1 MRIKNY
7 YARICQMEV
16 AIENRK
22 LALESAF
29 DNFNRVSE
37 DLTSAYDQLESR
49 VESLQKELA
58 ETKNEKFHE
67 LVEKEKFADRLSILL
82 RTLPVGI
89 VVLDDYGTIIE
100 NNEIADKLVG
110 TSLKGESWNKI
121 AKKYLAEGYT
131 GNSEVCLKNGNR
143 ISLKIES
150 QQRSEGKVILI
161 NDVTAEFN
169 YHESL
174 NRKERLE
181 SLGNMVA
188 SLAHQVRTP
197 LSAAFLYI
205 SSLENRINK
214 QEVSFQLVE
223 NVKHCLHS
231 LEETVNDM
239 LSFAKGEWQLNDLID
254 VRQLAQ
260 DIRKDIQCE
269 FGNYLID
276 VHEKFTADDLQVSI
290 NYVAFWGS
298 LKNVIHNAIQASEF
312 DAKVLIEIKTE
323 GKEIIFSVHDKGKG
337 ISNELKEKMFEPF
350 FTTKAGGTG
359 LGLAVVKSIVE
370 AHQGTVIAKDEVP
383 QGLCIDIRIPKYTGF
398 SPISSSSKQNT
409 SAS

>member
-1 MRIKNY
+1 
-7 YARICQMEV
+7 MEV
-16 AIENRK
+16 AIDNRK

-37 DLTSAYDQLESR
+37 DLTSAYDQLENR
-49 VESLQKELA
+49 VDSLQKELV
-58 ETKNEKFHE
+58 ETKNEKFHQ
-67 LVEKEKFADRLSILL
+67 LVEKEKLADRLSILL

-89 VVLDDYGTIIE
+89 IVLDDYGTIIE
-100 NNEIADKLVG
+100 NNEIAENLIG
-110 TSLKGESWNKI
+110 TNLSAESWGKI
-121 AKKYLAEGYT
+121 AKKHLAAGYS

-150 QQRSEGKVILI
+150 QQRNEGKVIII

-169 YHESL
+169 YHESI

-197 LSAAFLYI
+197 LSAAFLYV
-205 SSLENRINK
+205 SSLEKRINK
-214 QEVSFQLVE
+214 QELSFQLVE

-239 LSFAKGEWQLNDLID
+239 LSFAKGEWQLSD
-254 VRQLAQ
+254 VISVEKLT
-260 DIRKDIQCE
+260 KDIQSDINCE
-269 FGNYLID
+269 FGNYLIQLNKNIS
-276 VHEKFTADDLQVSI
+276 VNGLQVSI
-290 NYVAFWGS
+290 NYIAFWGA
-298 LKNVIHNAIQASEF
+298 LKNVIHNAIQASEY
-312 DAKVLIEIKTE
+312 DKNVMIEIKAE
-323 GKEIIFSVHDKGKG
+323 GKEIVFSVHDKGKG
-337 ISNELKEKMFEPF
+337 ISDEIKQKIFEPF

-370 AHQGTVIAKDEVP
+370 AHRGSVEARDELP
-383 QGLCIDIRIPKYTGF
+383 QGLCIDIRIPKYLGF
-398 SPISSSSKQNT
+398 SPISST
-409 SAS
+409 SLQKI

>member
-1 MRIKNY
+1 
-7 YARICQMEV
+7 MEV
-16 AIENRK
+16 AIDNRK
-22 LALESAF
+22 IALEGAF

-37 DLTSAYDQLESR
+37 DLTSAYDQLENR
-49 VESLQKELA
+49 VDTLQKELA
-58 ETKNEKFHE
+58 ETKNEKFHQ
-67 LVEKEKFADRLSILL
+67 LVEKEKLADRLSILL

-100 NNEIADKLVG
+100 NNEIAVNLIG
-110 TSLKGESWNKI
+110 ANLIGESWNKI
-121 AKKYLAEGYT
+121 AKKYLAAGYS

-150 QQRSEGKVILI
+150 QQRSEGKVVII
-161 NDVTAEFN
+161 NDVTAEFS
-169 YHESL
+169 YHESI

-197 LSAAFLYI
+197 LSAAFLYV
-205 SSLENRINK
+205 SSLEKRIGK
-214 QEVSFQLVE
+214 QEITFQLIE

-239 LSFAKGEWQLNDLID
+239 LSFAKGEWQLNDVISIE
-254 VRQLAQ
+254 QLACN
-260 DIRKDIQCE
+260 IRKDLKHE

-276 VHEKFTADDLQVSI
+276 INEAISNDDPKVSI
-290 NYVAFWGS
+290 NYIAFWGA
-298 LKNVIHNAIQASEF
+298 LKNVIHNAIQASEY
-312 DAKVLIEIKTE
+312 DTKILMEIKTE
-323 GKEIIFSVHDKGKG
+323 GKEVIFSVHDKGKG
-337 ISNELKEKMFEPF
+337 ISDELKQKIFEPF

-370 AHQGTVIAKDEVP
+370 AHRGTVEVRDEIP
-383 QGLCIDIRIPKYTGF
+383 QGLCVDVRIPKYLEF
-398 SPISSSSKQNT
+398 SPISSSSKQ
-409 SAS
+409 

>member
-1 MRIKNY
+1 
-7 YARICQMEV
+7 MEV
-16 AIENRK
+16 AIDNRK

-37 DLTSAYDQLESR
+37 DLTSAYDQLENR
-49 VESLQKELA
+49 VDSLQKELA
-58 ETKNEKFHE
+58 ETKNEKFHQ
-67 LVEKEKFADRLSILL
+67 LVEKEKLADRLSILL

-100 NNEIADKLVG
+100 NNEIANNLIG
-110 TSLKGESWNKI
+110 TNLIGESWNKI
-121 AKKYLAEGYT
+121 AKKYLAAGYS

-150 QQRSEGKVILI
+150 QKRSEGKVIII
-161 NDVTAEFN
+161 NDVTEEYS
-169 YHESL
+169 YHESI

-197 LSAAFLYI
+197 LSAAFLYV
-205 SSLENRINK
+205 SSLEKRIGK
-214 QEVSFQLVE
+214 QELSFQLIE

-239 LSFAKGEWQLNDLID
+239 LSYAKGEWQLSDVISIEELVSSIHNDIEH
-254 VRQLAQ
+254 
-260 DIRKDIQCE
+260 E

-276 VHEKFTADDLQVSI
+276 INESISVDDPKVSI
-290 NYVAFWGS
+290 NYIAFWGA
-298 LKNVIHNAIQASEF
+298 LKNVIHNAIQASEY

-323 GKEIIFSVHDKGKG
+323 GKEVVFSVHDKGKG
-337 ISNELKEKMFEPF
+337 ISDELKQKIFEPF

-370 AHQGTVIAKDEVP
+370 AHRGTVEARDEVP
-383 QGLCIDIRIPKYTGF
+383 QGLCIDIRIPKYLGF
-398 SPISSSSKQNT
+398 SPISSSSNQKL
-409 SAS
+409 

>member
-1 MRIKNY
+1 
-7 YARICQMEV
+7 MEV
-16 AIENRK
+16 AIDNRK

-37 DLTSAYDQLESR
+37 DLTSAYDQLENR
-49 VESLQKELA
+49 VDSLQKELA
-58 ETKNEKFHE
+58 ETKNEKFHQ
-67 LVEKEKFADRLSILL
+67 LVEKEKLADRLSILL

-100 NNEIADKLVG
+100 NNEIANNLIG
-110 TSLKGESWNKI
+110 TNLIGEPWNKI
-121 AKKYLAEGYT
+121 AKKYLAAGYS
-131 GNSEVCLKNGNR
+131 GNSEVCLKNANR

-150 QQRSEGKVILI
+150 QKRSEGKVIII
-161 NDVTAEFN
+161 NDVTEEYS
-169 YHESL
+169 YHESI

-197 LSAAFLYI
+197 LSAAFLYV
-205 SSLENRINK
+205 SSLEKRIGK
-214 QEVSFQLVE
+214 QELSFQLIE

-239 LSFAKGEWQLNDLID
+239 LSYAKGEWQLSDVISIEELVSSIHNDIE
-254 VRQLAQ
+254 R
-260 DIRKDIQCE
+260 E

-276 VHEKFTADDLQVSI
+276 INESISVDDPKISI
-290 NYVAFWGS
+290 NYIAFWGA
-298 LKNVIHNAIQASEF
+298 LKNVIHNAIQASEY

-323 GKEIIFSVHDKGKG
+323 GKEVVFSVHDKGKG
-337 ISNELKEKMFEPF
+337 ISDELKQKIFEPF

-370 AHQGTVIAKDEVP
+370 AHRGTVEARDEVP
-383 QGLCIDIRIPKYTGF
+383 QGLCIDIRIPKYLGF
-398 SPISSSSKQNT
+398 SPISSSSNQKL
-409 SAS
+409 

>member
-1 MRIKNY
+1 
-7 YARICQMEV
+7 MEV
-16 AIENRK
+16 AIDNRK

-37 DLTSAYDQLESR
+37 DLTSAYDQLENR
-49 VESLQKELA
+49 VDSLQKELA
-58 ETKNEKFHE
+58 ETKNEKFHQ
-67 LVEKEKFADRLSILL
+67 LVEKEKLADRLSILL

-100 NNEIADKLVG
+100 NNEIANNLIG
-110 TSLKGESWNKI
+110 TNLIGESWNKI
-121 AKKYLAEGYT
+121 AKKYLAAGYS

-150 QQRSEGKVILI
+150 QKRSEGKVIII
-161 NDVTAEFN
+161 NDVTEEYS
-169 YHESL
+169 YHESI

-197 LSAAFLYI
+197 LSAAFLYV
-205 SSLENRINK
+205 SSLEKRIGK
-214 QEVSFQLVE
+214 QELSFQLIE

-239 LSFAKGEWQLNDLID
+239 LSYAKGEWQLSDVISIEELVSSIHNDIE
-254 VRQLAQ
+254 R
-260 DIRKDIQCE
+260 E

-276 VHEKFTADDLQVSI
+276 INESISVDDPKVSI
-290 NYVAFWGS
+290 NYIAFWGA
-298 LKNVIHNAIQASEF
+298 LKNVIHNAIQASEY

-323 GKEIIFSVHDKGKG
+323 GKEVVFSVHDKGKG
-337 ISNELKEKMFEPF
+337 ISDELKQKIFEPF

-370 AHQGTVIAKDEVP
+370 AHRGTVEARDEVP
-383 QGLCIDIRIPKYTGF
+383 QGLCVDIRIPKYLGF
-398 SPISSSSKQNT
+398 SPISSSSNQKL
-409 SAS
+409 

>member
-1 MRIKNY
+1 
-7 YARICQMEV
+7 MEV
-16 AIENRK
+16 AIDNRK

-37 DLTSAYDQLESR
+37 DLTSAYDQLENR
-49 VESLQKELA
+49 VDSLQKELA
-58 ETKNEKFHE
+58 ETKNEKFHQ
-67 LVEKEKFADRLSILL
+67 LVEKEKLADRLSILL

-100 NNEIADKLVG
+100 NNEIANNLIG
-110 TSLKGESWNKI
+110 TNLIGEPWNKI
-121 AKKYLAEGYT
+121 AKKYLAAGYS

-150 QQRSEGKVILI
+150 QKRSEGKVIII
-161 NDVTAEFN
+161 NDVTEEYS
-169 YHESL
+169 YHESI

-197 LSAAFLYI
+197 LSAAFLYV
-205 SSLENRINK
+205 SSLEKRIGK
-214 QEVSFQLVE
+214 QELSFQLIE

-239 LSFAKGEWQLNDLID
+239 LSYAKGEWQLSDVISIEELVSSIHNDIE
-254 VRQLAQ
+254 R
-260 DIRKDIQCE
+260 E

-276 VHEKFTADDLQVSI
+276 INESISVDDPKISI
-290 NYVAFWGS
+290 NYIAFWGA
-298 LKNVIHNAIQASEF
+298 LKNVIHNAIQASEY

-323 GKEIIFSVHDKGKG
+323 GKEVVFSVHDKGKG
-337 ISNELKEKMFEPF
+337 ISDELKQKIFEPF

-370 AHQGTVIAKDEVP
+370 AHRGTVEARDEVP
-383 QGLCIDIRIPKYTGF
+383 QGLCIDIRIPKYLGF
-398 SPISSSSKQNT
+398 SPISSSSNQKL
-409 SAS
+409 

>member
-1 MRIKNY
+1 
-7 YARICQMEV
+7 MEV
-16 AIENRK
+16 AIDNRK

-37 DLTSAYDQLESR
+37 DLTSAYDQLENR
-49 VESLQKELA
+49 VDSLQKELV
-58 ETKNEKFHE
+58 ETKNEKFHQ
-67 LVEKEKFADRLSILL
+67 LVEKEKLADRLSILL

-100 NNEIADKLVG
+100 NNEIANNLIG
-110 TSLKGESWNKI
+110 TNLIGESWNKI
-121 AKKYLAEGYT
+121 AKKYLAAGYS

-150 QQRSEGKVILI
+150 QKRSEGKVIII
-161 NDVTAEFN
+161 NDVTEEFS
-169 YHESL
+169 YHESI

-197 LSAAFLYI
+197 LSAAFLYV
-205 SSLENRINK
+205 SSLEKRIGK
-214 QEVSFQLVE
+214 QELSFQLIE

-239 LSFAKGEWQLNDLID
+239 LSFAKGEWQLSDVISMEQLVSNIRNDI
-254 VRQLAQ
+254 
-260 DIRKDIQCE
+260 KHE

-276 VHEKFTADDLQVSI
+276 LNENISADDPKVSI
-290 NYVAFWGS
+290 NYIAFWGA
-298 LKNVIHNAIQASEF
+298 LKNVIHNAIQASEY
-312 DAKVLIEIKTE
+312 DENVLIEIKTE
-323 GKEIIFSVHDKGKG
+323 GKEIVFSVHDKGKG
-337 ISNELKEKMFEPF
+337 ISDELKQKIFEPF

-370 AHQGTVIAKDEVP
+370 AHRGTVEARDEVP
-383 QGLCIDIRIPKYTGF
+383 QGLCIDIRIPKFLGF
-398 SPISSSSKQNT
+398 SPISSSSKQQLV
-409 SAS
+409 AS

>member
-1 MRIKNY
+1 
-7 YARICQMEV
+7 MEV

-37 DLTSAYDQLESR
+37 DLTSAYDQLENR
-49 VESLQKELA
+49 VESLQEELTEA
-58 ETKNEKFHE
+58 KNEKFHQ
-67 LVEKEKFADRLSILL
+67 LVEKEKLADQLSILL

-100 NNEIADKLVG
+100 NNEIADNLLG
-110 TSLKGESWNKI
+110 INLQGESWNKV
-121 AKKYLAEGYT
+121 AKKYLAEGYK
-131 GNSEVCLKNGNR
+131 GNSEVCLQNGNR

-150 QQRSEGKVILI
+150 QKRSAGKVVLL
-161 NDVTAEFN
+161 NDVTTEFN

-174 NRKERLE
+174 NRRERLE

-197 LSAAFLYI
+197 LSAAFLYL
-205 SSLENRINK
+205 SSLENRTNK
-214 QEVSFQLVE
+214 QEPSFQLVE

-239 LSFAKGEWQLNDLID
+239 LSYAKGEWQLNDLID
-254 VRQLAQ
+254 VSQLAKN
-260 DIRKDIQCE
+260 IRKDIQCE

-276 VHEKFTADDLQVSI
+276 ISEKLLVDDLKVSI
-290 NYVAFWGS
+290 NYVAFWGA
-298 LKNVIHNAIQASEF
+298 LKNVIQNAIQASEF
-312 DAKVLIEIKTE
+312 DAKVLVEIKPE
-323 GKEIIFSVHDKGKG
+323 GKDIIFSVHDKGKG
-337 ISNELKEKMFEPF
+337 ISNELKEKIFEPF

-359 LGLAVVKSIVE
+359 LGLAVVKSIIE
-370 AHQGTVIAKDEVP
+370 AHQGTVEAKDEVP
-383 QGLCIDIRIPKYTGF
+383 QGLCIDIRIPKYSDF
-398 SPISSSSKQNT
+398 SPISSTSSKKN
-409 SAS
+409 

>member
-1 MRIKNY
+1 
-7 YARICQMEV
+7 MEV
-16 AIENRK
+16 AIDNRK

-37 DLTSAYDQLESR
+37 DLTSAYDQLENR
-49 VESLQKELA
+49 VDSLQKELV
-58 ETKNEKFHE
+58 ETKNEKFHQ
-67 LVEKEKFADRLSILL
+67 LVEKEKLADRLSILL

-100 NNEIADKLVG
+100 NNEIANNLIG
-110 TSLKGESWNKI
+110 TNLIGESWNKI
-121 AKKYLAEGYT
+121 AKKYLAAGYS

-150 QQRSEGKVILI
+150 QKRSEGKVIII
-161 NDVTAEFN
+161 NDVTEEFS
-169 YHESL
+169 YHESI

-197 LSAAFLYI
+197 LSAAFLYV
-205 SSLENRINK
+205 SSLEKRIGK
-214 QEVSFQLVE
+214 QEPSFQLIE

-239 LSFAKGEWQLNDLID
+239 LSFAKGEWQLSDVISMEQLVSSIRNDI
-254 VRQLAQ
+254 
-260 DIRKDIQCE
+260 KHE

-276 VHEKFTADDLQVSI
+276 LNENISADDPKVSI
-290 NYVAFWGS
+290 NYIAFWGA
-298 LKNVIHNAIQASEF
+298 LKNVIHNAIQASEY
-312 DAKVLIEIKTE
+312 DENVLIEIKTE
-323 GKEIIFSVHDKGKG
+323 GKEIVFSVHDKGKG
-337 ISNELKEKMFEPF
+337 ISDELKQKIFEPF

-370 AHQGTVIAKDEVP
+370 AHRGTVEARDEVP
-383 QGLCIDIRIPKYTGF
+383 QGLCIDIRIPKFLGF
-398 SPISSSSKQNT
+398 SPISSSSKQQLV
-409 SAS
+409 AS

>member
-1 MRIKNY
+1 
-7 YARICQMEV
+7 MEV
-16 AIENRK
+16 AIDNRK

-37 DLTSAYDQLESR
+37 DLTSAYDQLENR
-49 VESLQKELA
+49 VDSLQKELA
-58 ETKNEKFHE
+58 ETKNEKFHQ
-67 LVEKEKFADRLSILL
+67 LVEKEKLADRLSILL

-100 NNEIADKLVG
+100 NNEIANNLIG
-110 TSLKGESWNKI
+110 TNLIGESWNKI
-121 AKKYLAEGYT
+121 AKKYLAAGYS

-150 QQRSEGKVILI
+150 QKRSEGKVIII
-161 NDVTAEFN
+161 NDVTEEYS
-169 YHESL
+169 YHESI

-197 LSAAFLYI
+197 LSAAFLYV
-205 SSLENRINK
+205 SSLEKRIGK
-214 QEVSFQLVE
+214 QELSFQLIE

-239 LSFAKGEWQLNDLID
+239 LSYAKGEWQLSDVISIEELVSSIHNDIE
-254 VRQLAQ
+254 R
-260 DIRKDIQCE
+260 E

-276 VHEKFTADDLQVSI
+276 INESISVDDPKVSI
-290 NYVAFWGS
+290 NYIAFWGA
-298 LKNVIHNAIQASEF
+298 LKNVIHNAIQASEY

-323 GKEIIFSVHDKGKG
+323 GKEVVFSVHDKGKG
-337 ISNELKEKMFEPF
+337 ISDELKQKIFEPF

-370 AHQGTVIAKDEVP
+370 AHRGTVEARDEVP
-383 QGLCIDIRIPKYTGF
+383 QGLCIDIRIPKHLGF
-398 SPISSSSKQNT
+398 SPISSSSNQKL
-409 SAS
+409 

>member
-1 MRIKNY
+1 M
-7 YARICQMEV
+7 QMEV
-16 AIENRK
+16 AIDNRK

-37 DLTSAYDQLESR
+37 DLTSAYDQLENR
-49 VESLQKELA
+49 VDSLQKELV
-58 ETKNEKFHE
+58 ETKNEKFHQ
-67 LVEKEKFADRLSILL
+67 LVEKEKLADRLSILL

-100 NNEIADKLVG
+100 NNEIANNLIG
-110 TSLKGESWNKI
+110 INLIGESWNKI
-121 AKKYLAEGYT
+121 AKKYLAAGYS

-150 QQRSEGKVILI
+150 QKRSEGKVIII
-161 NDVTAEFN
+161 NDVTEEFS
-169 YHESL
+169 YHESI

-197 LSAAFLYI
+197 LSAAFLYV
-205 SSLENRINK
+205 SSLEKRVGK
-214 QEVSFQLVE
+214 QEISFQLIE

-239 LSFAKGEWQLNDLID
+239 LSFAKGEWQLSDVISIEQLVSSIRNDI
-254 VRQLAQ
+254 
-260 DIRKDIQCE
+260 KHE

-276 VHEKFTADDLQVSI
+276 LNENISADDPKVSI
-290 NYVAFWGS
+290 NYIAFWGA
-298 LKNVIHNAIQASEF
+298 LKNIIHNAIQASEYNEN
-312 DAKVLIEIKTE
+312 VLVEVKTE
-323 GKEIIFSVHDKGKG
+323 GKEIIISVHDKGKG
-337 ISNELKEKMFEPF
+337 ISDELKQKIFEPF
-350 FTTKAGGTG
+350 FTTKTGGTG

-370 AHQGTVIAKDEVP
+370 AHRGTVEARDEVP
-383 QGLCIDIRIPKYTGF
+383 KGLCIDIRIPKFLGF
-398 SPISSSSKQNT
+398 SPISSSSK
-409 SAS
+409 

>member
-1 MRIKNY
+1 
-7 YARICQMEV
+7 MEV
-16 AIENRK
+16 AIDSRK

-37 DLTSAYDQLESR
+37 DLTSAYDQLENR
-49 VESLQKELA
+49 VDSLQKELV
-58 ETKNEKFHE
+58 ETKNEKFHQ
-67 LVEKEKFADRLSILL
+67 LVEKEKLADRLSILL

-100 NNEIADKLVG
+100 NNEISNNLIG
-110 TSLKGESWNKI
+110 INLIGESWNKI
-121 AKKYLAEGYT
+121 AKKYLAAGYS

-150 QQRSEGKVILI
+150 QKRSEGKVIII
-161 NDVTAEFN
+161 NDVTEEFS
-169 YHESL
+169 YHESI

-197 LSAAFLYI
+197 LSAAFLYV
-205 SSLENRINK
+205 SSLEKRIGK
-214 QEVSFQLVE
+214 QELSFQLIE

-239 LSFAKGEWQLNDLID
+239 LSFAKGEWQLSDVISIEQLVSSIRNDI
-254 VRQLAQ
+254 
-260 DIRKDIQCE
+260 KHE

-276 VHEKFTADDLQVSI
+276 LNENISADDPKVSI
-290 NYVAFWGS
+290 NYIAFWGA
-298 LKNVIHNAIQASEF
+298 LKNIIHNAIQASEYNEN
-312 DAKVLIEIKTE
+312 VLVEVKTE
-323 GKEIIFSVHDKGKG
+323 GKEIIISVHDKGKG
-337 ISNELKEKMFEPF
+337 ISDELKQKIFEPF
-350 FTTKAGGTG
+350 FTTKTGGTG

-370 AHQGTVIAKDEVP
+370 AHRGTVEARDEVP
-383 QGLCIDIRIPKYTGF
+383 KGLCIDIRIPKFLGF
-398 SPISSSSKQNT
+398 SPISSSSK
-409 SAS
+409 

>member
-1 MRIKNY
+1 
-7 YARICQMEV
+7 MEV
-16 AIENRK
+16 AIDNRK

-37 DLTSAYDQLESR
+37 DLTSAYDQLENR
-49 VESLQKELA
+49 VDSLQKELV
-58 ETKNEKFHE
+58 ETKNEKFHQ
-67 LVEKEKFADRLSILL
+67 LVEKEKLADRLSILL

-100 NNEIADKLVG
+100 NNEIANNLIG
-110 TSLKGESWNKI
+110 TNLIGESWNKI
-121 AKKYLAEGYT
+121 AKKYLAAGYS

-150 QQRSEGKVILI
+150 QKRSEGKVIII
-161 NDVTAEFN
+161 NDVTEEFS
-169 YHESL
+169 YHESI

-197 LSAAFLYI
+197 LSAAFLYV
-205 SSLENRINK
+205 SSLEKRIGK
-214 QEVSFQLVE
+214 QELSFQLIE

-239 LSFAKGEWQLNDLID
+239 LSFAKGEWQLSDVISMEQLVSSIRNDI
-254 VRQLAQ
+254 
-260 DIRKDIQCE
+260 KHE

-276 VHEKFTADDLQVSI
+276 LNENISADDPKVSI
-290 NYVAFWGS
+290 NYIAFWGA
-298 LKNVIHNAIQASEF
+298 LKNVIHNAIQASEY
-312 DAKVLIEIKTE
+312 DENVLIEIKTE
-323 GKEIIFSVHDKGKG
+323 GKEIVFSVHDKGKG
-337 ISNELKEKMFEPF
+337 ISDELKQKIFEPF

-370 AHQGTVIAKDEVP
+370 AHRGTVEARDEVP
-383 QGLCIDIRIPKYTGF
+383 QGLCIDIRIPKFLGF
-398 SPISSSSKQNT
+398 SPISSSSKQQLV
-409 SAS
+409 AS

>member
-1 MRIKNY
+1 
-7 YARICQMEV
+7 MEV
-16 AIENRK
+16 VIDNRK

-37 DLTSAYDQLESR
+37 DLTSAYDQLENR
-49 VESLQKELA
+49 VDSLQKELV
-58 ETKNEKFHE
+58 ETKNEKFHQ
-67 LVEKEKFADRLSILL
+67 LVEKEKLADRLSILL

-100 NNEIADKLVG
+100 NNEIANNLIG
-110 TSLKGESWNKI
+110 TNLIGESWNKI
-121 AKKYLAEGYT
+121 AKKYLAAGYS
-131 GNSEVCLKNGNR
+131 GNSEVCLNNGNR

-150 QQRSEGKVILI
+150 QKRSEGKVIII
-161 NDVTAEFN
+161 NDVTEEFS
-169 YHESL
+169 YHESI

-197 LSAAFLYI
+197 LSAAFLYV
-205 SSLENRINK
+205 SSLEKRIGK
-214 QEVSFQLVE
+214 QELSFQLIE

-239 LSFAKGEWQLNDLID
+239 LSFAKGEWQLSDVISMEQLVSSIRNDI
-254 VRQLAQ
+254 
-260 DIRKDIQCE
+260 KHE

-276 VHEKFTADDLQVSI
+276 LNENISADDPKVSI
-290 NYVAFWGS
+290 NYIAFWGA
-298 LKNVIHNAIQASEF
+298 LKNVIHNAIQASEY
-312 DAKVLIEIKTE
+312 DENVLIEIKTE
-323 GKEIIFSVHDKGKG
+323 GKEIVFSVHDKGKG
-337 ISNELKEKMFEPF
+337 ISDELKQKIFEPF

-370 AHQGTVIAKDEVP
+370 AHRGTVEARDEVP
-383 QGLCIDIRIPKYTGF
+383 QGLCIDIRIPKFLGF
-398 SPISSSSKQNT
+398 SPISSSSKQQLV
-409 SAS
+409 AS

>member
-1 MRIKNY
+1 M
-7 YARICQMEV
+7 QMEV
-16 AIENRK
+16 AIDNRK

-37 DLTSAYDQLESR
+37 DLTSAYDQLEHR
-49 VESLQKELA
+49 ADSLQKELVV
-58 ETKNEKFHE
+58 TKNEKFHQ
-67 LVEKEKFADRLSILL
+67 LVEKEKLADRLSILL

-100 NNEIADKLVG
+100 NNEIADNLIGISLVG
-110 TSLKGESWNKI
+110 QSWNKI
-121 AKKYLAEGYT
+121 AKKYLAAGYS

-150 QQRSEGKVILI
+150 QKRSEGKVIII
-161 NDVTAEFN
+161 NDVTEEFS
-169 YHESL
+169 YHESI

-197 LSAAFLYI
+197 LSAAFLYV
-205 SSLENRINK
+205 SSLEKRIGK
-214 QEVSFQLVE
+214 QEISFQLIE

-239 LSFAKGEWQLNDLID
+239 LSFAKGEWQLRDVINMQQLVSNIRNDIEH
-254 VRQLAQ
+254 
-260 DIRKDIQCE
+260 E

-276 VHEKFTADDLQVSI
+276 LNENISTDDPEVSI
-290 NYVAFWGS
+290 NYIAFWGA
-298 LKNVIHNAIQASEF
+298 LKNVIHNAIQASEY

-323 GKEIIFSVHDKGKG
+323 GKEVVFSVHDKGQG
-337 ISNELKEKMFEPF
+337 ISDELKKKIFEPF

-370 AHQGTVIAKDEVP
+370 AHRGTVEARDEVP
-383 QGLCIDIRIPKYTGF
+383 QGLCIDIRIPKFLGF
-398 SPISSSSKQNT
+398 SPISSSSKQQLA
-409 SAS
+409 AS

>member
-1 MRIKNY
+1 
-7 YARICQMEV
+7 MEV
-16 AIENRK
+16 AIDNRK

-29 DNFNRVSE
+29 DDFNRVSE
-37 DLTSAYDQLESR
+37 GLTSAYDQLENR
-49 VESLQKELA
+49 VDTLQKELA
-58 ETKNEKFHE
+58 ETKNEKFHQ
-67 LVEKEKFADRLSILL
+67 LVEKEKLADRLSILL

-100 NNEIADKLVG
+100 NNEIADNLIG
-110 TSLKGESWNKI
+110 TNLNGVAWKKI
-121 AKKYLAEGYT
+121 AKKYLVAGYS

-150 QQRSEGKVILI
+150 QQRSEGKVIII
-161 NDVTAEFN
+161 NDVTAEFS
-169 YHESL
+169 YHESI

-197 LSAAFLYI
+197 LSAAFLYV
-205 SSLENRINK
+205 SSLEKRIGK
-214 QEVSFQLVE
+214 QELSFQLVE

-239 LSFAKGEWQLNDLID
+239 LSFAKGEWQLNDVISVEQLISNI
-254 VRQLAQ
+254 RN
-260 DIRKDIQCE
+260 DIKHE
-269 FGNYLID
+269 FGKNLIEINASISTD
-276 VHEKFTADDLQVSI
+276 NPKASI
-290 NYVAFWGS
+290 NYIAFWGA

-323 GKEIIFSVHDKGKG
+323 GKEVVFSVHDKGKG
-337 ISNELKEKMFEPF
+337 ISDELKQKIFEPF

-370 AHQGTVIAKDEVP
+370 AHRGTVEIKDEYP
-383 QGLCIDIRIPKYTGF
+383 QGVCIDIRVPKSLEF
-398 SPISSSSKQNT
+398 SPISSSSKQKIQD
-409 SAS
+409 S